1 LNSEIFIFKHKP
13 LLFISIALSTILS
26 REKKK
31 KKQVLT
37 NGVVNFKPI
46 FGGPVNVHLAIFLR
60 NSPTIL
66 TSYKKLGGNNKAEL
80 KNGGED
86 NQREEDFA

>member
-26 REKKK
+26 REK

>member
-26 REKKK
+26 REKK